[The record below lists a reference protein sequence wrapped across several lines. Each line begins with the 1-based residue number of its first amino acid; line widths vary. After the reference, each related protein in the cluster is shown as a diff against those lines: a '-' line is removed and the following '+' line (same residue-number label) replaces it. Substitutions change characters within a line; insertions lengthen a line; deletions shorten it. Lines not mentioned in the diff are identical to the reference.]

1 MADRPRLRA
10 AAVPGR
16 PDAGSP
22 DPGLPG
28 PGTRGLP
35 DGDVRDLVQR
45 LDTLLAGIE
54 QATGP
59 VAELAAEAVEALAL
73 VYGTALARVT
83 ALAGS
88 APGVLAALA
97 DDELLH
103 HLLALHGV
111 HPRPAGERIR
121 QALDDLRPH
130 LRGEEVELAGVE
142 DGIARLRRSGSGGA
156 GGCGRSAGAVQ
167 RAIGEA
173 VLAAAP
179 ELRGVEFVPVPG
191 GRPAP
196 AVIPVESL
204 LRRPRPPTAGA
215 PAATP
220 AGPASPGGTAT
231 GSRGGAP

>member
-1 MADRPRLRA
+1 MADRPRPRA
-10 AAVPGR
+10 AAVSGR
-16 PDAGSP
+16 PDGGSP
-22 DPGLPG
+22 APGLPDA
-28 PGTRGLP
+28 GTRGLP
-35 DGDVRDLVQR
+35 DGDVRDLVER

-59 VAELAAEAVEALAL
+59 VAKLAAETVEALVL

-83 ALAGS
+83 ALAGA

-121 QALDDLRPH
+121 RALDDLRPR
-130 LRGEEVELAGVE
+130 LRGEEVELAGVD
-142 DGIARLRRSGSGGA
+142 DGIARLRRSGGAGA

-179 ELRGVEFVPVPG
+179 ELRGVEFVPAP
-191 GRPAP
+191 GRPP
-196 AVIPVESL
+196 TTVIPVESL
-204 LRRPRPPTAGA
+204 RRRPRPPTAGA
-215 PAATP
+215 ATP
-220 AGPASPGGTAT
+220 AGTAAPGGTAA
-231 GSRGGAP
+231 GPRDGPP